1 MARFPDWIYR
11 QSAVL
16 PYRLR
21 DGDPEV
27 LLITSRGGRR
37 WVLPKGIV
45 EPGMT
50 APASAAK
57 EAREEAGIE
66 GRVSKRCLGS
76 YRQDKWGGTCRIK
89 VFPMKV
95 TAEFADWP
103 EAAIRRRAWLP
114 LSAAIE
120 RVEDKRLRR
129 IVGSLPAWLA
139 KAHDGPAEPAARRI
153 ETPRLLHLLRHAKSS
168 RADRTLAD
176 FDRPL
181 SAPGRAACEALRG
194 YLRLADVTPGF
205 VLCSPAT
212 RARETLDGIRPAL
225 GGAPG
230 LVFDKQFCDGNPKT
244 LLARLRQLPK
254 QAASAMLIGHNP
266 ALQSLALRL
275 AAKDDAEDDTKAY
288 ARMAA
293 KFPAGALATLVVE
306 TPRWRDLGPGSCRLH
321 SFVRPRDLIEASAA
335 SGA

>member
-114 LSAAIE
+114 LRAAIE
-120 RVEDKRLRR
+120 RLYPDAFPDEDLLPLVRELLRETP
-129 IVGSLPAWLA
+129 IVLSLVGIIARSLAGHAVFTTCGTTAGSDKVALLGPLAVAPAWQRQGIGTAMVRAGLQRLENA
-139 KAHDGPAEPAARRI
+139 GVTQVYVLGDPAYYG
-153 ETPRLLHLLRHAKSS
+153 RLG
-168 RADRTLAD
+168 
-176 FDRPL
+176 FVP
-181 SAPGRAACEALRG
+181 EAG
-194 YLRLADVTPGF
+194 VTPPYPLPEEWRGAWQ
-205 VLCSPAT
+205 SMS
-212 RARETLDGIRPAL
+212 L
-225 GGAPG
+225 GGAAPPSRG
-230 LVFDKQFCDGNPKT
+230 KLTVPPPW
-244 LLARLRQLPK
+244 RR
-254 QAASAMLIGHNP
+254 
-266 ALQSLALRL
+266 
-275 AAKDDAEDDTKAY
+275 AKLWA
-288 ARMAA
+288 
-293 KFPAGALATLVVE
+293 P
-306 TPRWRDLGPGSCRLH
+306 
-321 SFVRPRDLIEASAA
+321 
-335 SGA
+335 

>member
-66 GRVSKRCLGS
+66 GAVSKRSLGS
-76 YRQDKWGGTCRIK
+76 YRQAKWGGTCRIE
-89 VFPMKV
+89 VFPLRV

-103 EAAIRRRAWLP
+103 EAGIRRREWLP

-120 RVEDKRLRR
+120 RVGSKKLRR
-129 IVGSLPAWLA
+129 IIESLPARLA
-139 KAHDGPAEPAARRI
+139 EDSDGATQRAATRI
-153 ETPRLLHLLRHAKSS
+153 ETPRLLFLLRHAKSS
-168 RADRTLAD
+168 REDRTLAD

-181 SAPGRAACEALRG
+181 ASRGRTACETLG
-194 YLRLADVTPGF
+194 SYLRLADVAPSL
-205 VLCSPAT
+205 VLCSAAT
-212 RARETLDGIRPAL
+212 RARETLDGIRPSL
-225 GGAPG
+225 GEKIEA
-230 LVFDKQFCDGNPKT
+230 VFDRQLYDGGPRS
-244 LLARLRQLPK
+244 LLAKLRQLPE

-266 ALQSLALRL
+266 ALQSLALQL
-275 AAKDDAEDDTKAY
+275 AGKGDPKAL

-293 KFPAGALATLVVE
+293 KFPTGALAILVLKGSQ
-306 TPRWRDLGPGSCRLH
+306 WRDLEPGGGGLH
-321 SFVRPRDLIEASAA
+321 SFVSPQDLAEACAPV
-335 SGA
+335 GG

>member
-16 PYRLR
+16 PYRRR
-21 DGDPEV
+21 DGGVEV

-66 GRVSKRCLGS
+66 GAVSKRSLGR
-76 YRQDKWGGTCRIK
+76 YRQDKWGGTCRIE
-89 VFPMKV
+89 VFPMRV
-95 TAEFADWP
+95 TTVLEDWP
-103 EAAIRRRAWLP
+103 EAGIRRREWLP
-114 LSAAIE
+114 LKAAIE
-120 RVEDKRLRR
+120 RVGDKKLRGIFKRLPGR
-129 IVGSLPAWLA
+129 LA
-139 KAHDGPAEPAARRI
+139 KEADGGAKAAASRI
-153 ETPRLLHLLRHAKSS
+153 EIPRRLYLLRHAKSS
-168 RADRTLAD
+168 REDRTLAD

-181 SAPGRAACEALRG
+181 APCGRAAGETLRG
-194 YLRLADVTPGF
+194 YLRLADVEPGL

-212 RARETLDGIRPAL
+212 RTRETLESIRPAL
-225 GGAPG
+225 GEATE
-230 LVFDKQFCDGNPKT
+230 LVFDKHLYDGGPKP
-244 LLARLRQLPK
+244 LLARLRRLPEA
-254 QAASAMLIGHNP
+254 AASAMLIGHNP
-266 ALQSLALRL
+266 ALQSLALQL
-275 AAKDDAEDDTKAY
+275 TGKGKTKPL

-306 TPRWRDLGPGSCRLH
+306 AERWQDLGPGTCRLH
-321 SFVRPRDLIEASAA
+321 SFVTPRDLA
-335 SGA
+335 